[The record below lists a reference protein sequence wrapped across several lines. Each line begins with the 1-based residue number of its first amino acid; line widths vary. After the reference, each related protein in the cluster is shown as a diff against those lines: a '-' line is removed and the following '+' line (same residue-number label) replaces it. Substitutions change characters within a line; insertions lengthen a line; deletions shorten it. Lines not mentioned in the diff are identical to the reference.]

1 MTPLVLRPQPQ
12 ADTLAAA
19 LRAAGHRPVLCP
31 LLTITPGRE
40 LDHLAEQLAWAE
52 LVIAT
57 SAHAVYQAEHRLRAL
72 GLTWPPGPCL
82 AVGAATASAWQ
93 ECGRAA
99 LVPEDPRSE
108 GLLRLPQLAQ
118 VAGRRI
124 LILRGNGGR
133 ELLAERLRQ
142 RGADLRHCECY
153 QRHYPARPGPALFAE
168 WRTAG
173 VDSVIISSGELF
185 SRLLQLAP
193 PDQLEWLHS
202 LLFIVP
208 SPRVAALVQ
217 AGGCA
222 HIHTAQGAG
231 HPAVVAALRQEEN

>member
-1 MTPLVLRPQPQ
+1 MIPLVLRPQPQ
-12 ADTLAAA
+12 ADALASA
-19 LRAAGHRPVLCP
+19 LQSAGYQPVVCP
-31 LLTITPGRE
+31 LLTITPGQDLPRLPE
-40 LDHLAEQLAWAE
+40 LLAWAE
-52 LVIAT
+52 LIIAT
-57 SAHAVYQAEHRLRAL
+57 SAHAVYQAERLLSSQGVSWPHR
-72 GLTWPPGPCL
+72 PCL
-82 AVGAATASAWQ
+82 AVGSATASAWQ
-93 ECGRAA
+93 ECGIGARA
-99 LVPEDPRSE
+99 PEDPRSE
-108 GLLRLPQLAQ
+108 GLLRLPELAH
-118 VAGRRI
+118 VSGRRI

-133 ELLAERLRQ
+133 ELLAERLRE
-142 RGADLRHCECY
+142 RGADIRHCECY
-153 QRHYPARPGPALFAE
+153 QRHYPALPARSLFSE

-217 AGGCA
+217 AGGCTR
-222 HIHTAQGAG
+222 IHTAQGAG